1 MDKITVEKTM
11 HKIPG
16 NAGRLVAFG
25 LTSGLFCA
33 GAFAQAFT
41 FSSTSETP
49 TTVGAT
55 TPQGSVSGAHWT
67 GTTTTT
73 YADGTKGESAFK
85 CVSTSQPPRDS
96 IFMVHGVCDG
106 ASEDGNSTVY
116 TGCNFMDAEMTTMSC
131 VGGLIGKT
139 GPLAGRTGTVT
150 IYSKGRT
157 STGTG
162 QWHE

>member
-1 MDKITVEKTM
+1 MQKIIGKT
-11 HKIPG
+11 
-16 NAGRLVAFG
+16 GRLVAFG
-25 LTSGLFCA
+25 LASGLFCA
-33 GAFAQAFT
+33 GALAQTFT

-55 TPQGSVSGAHWT
+55 TPQGSVAGAFWT
-67 GTTTTT
+67 GTSTTT
-73 YADGTKGESAFK
+73 YADGTEAKSTFT

-96 IFMVHGVCDG
+96 IFMVHGICDG
-106 ASEDGNSTVY
+106 AGEDGNYTVY
-116 TGCNFMDAEMTTMSC
+116 TGCNFMDAENTVMSC

-139 GPLAGRTGTVT
+139 GDLAGRTGTLT
-150 IYSKGRT
+150 IYSKDGT

>member
-1 MDKITVEKTM
+1 MTKIL
-11 HKIPG
+11 G

-25 LTSGLFCA
+25 LASGLFCA
-33 GAFAQAFT
+33 GAFAQTFT

-55 TPQGSVSGAHWT
+55 TPQGSVAGAYWT

-73 YADGTKGESAFK
+73 YADGTKGESSFK

-106 ASEDGNSTVY
+106 ASEDGNYTVY

-131 VGGLIGKT
+131 VGGLIGKS
-139 GPLAGRTGTVT
+139 GDLAGRTGTLT
-150 IYSKGRT
+150 IYSKDST